1 MKKVL
6 HTPNSPQSIGTYN
19 QAIESNNFIFTS
31 GQIGIDPASNKL
43 VEGGITKEINQLFQN
58 IDSILK
64 DSNLDRSHIIKLT
77 VFLIDLDQ
85 FGIINEAFKE
95 FFGSIEF
102 PTRSTVEVSKLPV
115 NVIPDLLVKVLSI

>member
-6 HTPNSPQSIGTYN
+6 HTPNSPKSVGTYN
-19 QAIESNNFIFTS
+19 QAIECNNFIFTS

-77 VFLIDLDQ
+77 VFLIDIDQ

-102 PTRSTVEVSKLPV
+102 PTRSTVEVSKLPMGA
-115 NVIPDLLVKVLSI
+115 NVEIECIASR

>member
-6 HTPNSPQSIGTYN
+6 YTPNSPKSVGTYN

-43 VEGGITKEINQLFQN
+43 VEGGINKEINQIFQN

-77 VFLIDLDQ
+77 VFLIDIDQ

-102 PTRSTVEVSKLPV
+102 PTRSTVEVSKLPMGA
-115 NVIPDLLVKVLSI
+115 NVEIECIASR